1 MYKKILVK
9 PSIFSLIAICFVL
22 SLHNSAKAN
31 WFNFDL
37 KNTKYNNSY
46 KPKNLIRT
54 FPKDLEIN
62 TREVPWISKSSEK
75 STFLEP
81 NFITQLNYG
90 TAKLPFT
97 TSLAKSAG
105 SFKSTNRR
113 AKELPTSAYPFL
125 SSGGVWSL
133 HRQGTSGGKGYIG
146 CTGSLI
152 GPGLVITTASCFY
165 DYGEK
170 SDTPVSTD
178 IHTSS
183 SFKGTFVPGA
193 TDMERADRD
202 SGPLGFWHNVATYI
216 NRKYLNGTCKGGENF
231 TSCNLAILILRENQ
245 SGETGSNGFPGDF
258 TKPFRYSNGYGFVRG
273 ESLSSLNAGNKKIG
287 QITTIGYSTNIG
299 EKGNTLGIDMVR
311 NDALGMYYLPRRAQ
325 PHFMYGSNSTSSLTS
340 YEGQGSPI
348 IVNFGTKYKHANNL
362 VNKPIPNV
370 LVGIQTICSAAD
382 VCIGLRFAP
391 SKDFPD
397 TNYRDDDGK
406 NWGPGHIGYAMR
418 SICGTGDRYSG
429 GTFNTPYCVRR

>member
-1 MYKKILVK
+1 MFKKILIK
-9 PSIFSLIAICFVL
+9 SSIFSFTLIYSTF

-37 KNTKYNNSY
+37 NQKTNNVY
-46 KPKNLIRT
+46 KPKNLIKT
-54 FPKDLEIN
+54 FPRDLEIN
-62 TREVPWISKSSEK
+62 TREVPWISKSSVK

-81 NFITQLNYG
+81 NFIAPLNYG
-90 TAKLPFT
+90 AAKLPFT

-133 HRQGTSGGKGYIG
+133 HRQGTTGGKGYIG

-152 GPGLVITTASCFY
+152 GPGLVLTTASCFY

-170 SDTPVSTD
+170 SDNPVSTD
-178 IHTSS
+178 IHTSGP
-183 SFKGTFVPGA
+183 FRGTFVPGA
-193 TDMERADRD
+193 TDMERADRN

-231 TSCNLAILILRENQ
+231 TSCNLAILILKENQ
-245 SGETGSNGFPGDF
+245 NGETGSNGFPGDF
-258 TKPFRYSNGYGFVRG
+258 TKPFRYSYGYGFVRG
-273 ESLSSLNAGNKKIG
+273 KSLSSLNAGNKKIG

-299 EKGNTLGIDMVR
+299 EKANALGIDMVR
-311 NDALGMYYLPRRAQ
+311 NDALGMYYLPRKKQ
-325 PHFMYGSNSTSSLTS
+325 PHFMYGSNSTSSLSS

-362 VNKPIPNV
+362 VNNPIPNV
-370 LVGIQTICSAAD
+370 LVGMQTICSAAD

-391 SKDFPD
+391 SKDFPKKQ
-397 TNYRDDDGK
+397 YRDSDGK
-406 NWGPGHIGYAMR
+406 NWGPGHIGFAMR
-418 SICGTGDRYSG
+418 LICGTGDGYNG